1 MYFYAVAVASSKYM
15 GSSPLTYSCK
25 KSLKKGQLVKVELR
39 KFSCTGFVLD
49 KVEKPSFKTQ
59 PVSVVVDG
67 LVLPTSSL
75 KLFTWMAGY
84 YPGPIGH
91 LAQSF
96 MPASQPAG
104 TSATGKVGAAEKTE
118 LPDLAAEQKTAV
130 DKINSAKSGTFLLHG
145 ITGSGKTRVYLELA
159 RKCIKQN
166 KSAIILTPEISLTP
180 QIVAYFKSVF
190 GDKVLLTHSGLTPTQ
205 RARTW
210 QACLADDKPYIVM
223 GPRSAL
229 FSPINKLGLVIIDEA
244 HDGSYKQDRTP
255 FYNTLRVAG
264 YLASITDSKL
274 VMGSATPSVN
284 EYFLAQTKGIPIINM
299 KNKALGKVAPA
310 QIQIVDMTDKNEAGK
325 YPLLTNTL
333 VKNITKT
340 LKNNRQ
346 AMIFINKRGDSKSIV
361 CQNCGWQAKCMRCD
375 LPLTYHADE
384 YRFSCHT
391 CGKNYPSKTACDEC
405 NSTDIIFKNPGTKA
419 ITEYLSKLFPS
430 AHVARFDTDNKKA
443 ERIDARH
450 QEIVGGDIDILV
462 GTQLLTKGHDLPR
475 LELVAMLVAESGLNF
490 PDFTSEE
497 RTFQTIH
504 QLAGRVGRGHTKGK
518 VIIQSFN
525 PDNALIKQSVNGS
538 YSDFYKTQ
546 IEERKTYGFPP
557 FYHLLKITSPKASS
571 ESSLTSI
578 KKIRDQV
585 LNDHPGCVPVG
596 PSPAFHF
603 KRSGK
608 FNWQLIVK
616 SKKRSSL
623 TDIINNLPSG
633 SISNID
639 PSNLL

>member
-1 MYFYAVAVASSKYM
+1 M
-15 GSSPLTYSCK
+15 GTSPLTYSCK
-25 KSLKKGQLVKVELR
+25 KSLEKGQLVKVGFR
-39 KFSCTGFVLD
+39 NFSCTGFVLD
-49 KVEKPSFKTQ
+49 KVKKPSFKTQ
-59 PVSVVVDG
+59 PVSEVIEG
-67 LVLPTSSL
+67 LVLPASSL
-75 KLFTWMAGY
+75 KLFKWMAGY
-84 YPGPIGH
+84 YPGPHGH

-96 MPASQPAG
+96 IPAGQPAKAPVAAKAG
-104 TSATGKVGAAEKTE
+104 ATEKTD
-118 LPDLAAEQKTAV
+118 LPGLTAEQKTAV
-130 DKINSAKSGTFLLHG
+130 AKINSADTGTFLLHG

-180 QIVAYFKSVF
+180 QIVAYFKNTF
-190 GDKVLLTHSGLTPTQ
+190 GDKVLLTHSGLTPAQ
-205 RARTW
+205 RARIW
-210 QACLADDKPYIVM
+210 QACLAGDKPYIVM

-229 FSPINKLGLVIIDEA
+229 FSPVKDLGLIIIDEA

-255 FYNTLRVAG
+255 FYNALRVAG
-264 YLASITDSKL
+264 YLASITGSKL
-274 VMGSATPSVN
+274 VTGSATPSIN
-284 EYFLAQTKGIPIINM
+284 EYFLAQTKGTPIIDM
-299 KNKALGKVAPA
+299 KSKALGDVDPA
-310 QIQIVDMTDKNEAGK
+310 QTQIVDMTDKNESGR

-333 VKNITKT
+333 VKNISRT

-361 CQNCGWQAKCMRCD
+361 CQNCGWQAKCIRCD

-384 YRFSCHT
+384 HRFSCHT

-419 ITEYLSKLFPS
+419 VASYLSKLFPS
-430 AHVARFDTDNKKA
+430 ANVARFDTDNKKA

-450 QEIVGGDIDILV
+450 QEVVSGDIDILV

-475 LELVAMLVAESGLNF
+475 LELVAMLVAEGGLNF

-504 QLAGRVGRGHTKGK
+504 QLSGRVGRGHTKGR

-525 PDNALIKQSVNGS
+525 PNNALIKQAVSGS
-538 YSDFYKTQ
+538 YSDFYKSQ

-557 FYHLLKITSPKASS
+557 FYHVLKITCPKASS
-571 ESSLTSI
+571 QSSLASV
-578 KKIRDQV
+578 KKIRDQIV
-585 LNDHPGCVPVG
+585 NDYPSCVPIG

-616 SKKRSSL
+616 TKKRSNL